1 MPKFNLTV
9 NGRKTTVDV
18 DNDTPLLWVLR
29 DTLKLTGTKYGC
41 GEGYCG
47 NCTVHINGEAVRSCS
62 TTINEADGKQITTIE
77 GLAANQNHPIIKAW
91 IDEQVPQCGYCQP
104 GQIMAAAALF
114 NNGAIPSK
122 EEIEST
128 MSTVLCRCGTYFRIK
143 NALEKVVAEG
153 GVK

>member
-1 MPKFNLTV
+1 MSKFNLTV
-9 NGRKTTVDV
+9 NGKKTTVDV
-18 DNDTPLLWVLR
+18 DDNTPLLWVLR
-29 DTLKLTGTKYGC
+29 DTLGLTGTKYSC

-47 NCTVHINGEAVRSCS
+47 SCTVHVNGEAIRSCS
-62 TTINEADGKQITTIE
+62 TTINEVDGKQITTIE

-104 GQIMAAAALF
+104 GQIMTAAALF
-114 NNGAIPSK
+114 NNDAIPSK

-143 NALEKVVAEG
+143 NAIEKVVTEG